1 MEFKKNQQYMVAAT
15 APHHA
20 NRIGFF
26 QFVSKT
32 NSVVLS
38 TEPINKDHIGS
49 KTLFVVDK
57 NNLIAQNAFENNMK
71 KSE

>member
-1 MEFKKNQQYMVAAT
+1 MEMEFKKNQRYMVAAT

-26 QFVSKT
+26 QFVTKM

-38 TEPINKDHIGS
+38 TEPINKGHVGS
-49 KTLFVVDK
+49 QILFVVST
-57 NNLIAQNAFENNMK
+57 QHCHPYGG
-71 KSE
+71 